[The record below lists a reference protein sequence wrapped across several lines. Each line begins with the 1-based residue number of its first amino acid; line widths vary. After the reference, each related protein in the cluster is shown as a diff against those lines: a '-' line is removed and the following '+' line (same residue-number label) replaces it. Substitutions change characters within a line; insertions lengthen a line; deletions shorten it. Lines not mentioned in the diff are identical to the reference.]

1 MHLPLFVAVLVALP
15 PQGGTS
21 STPSPAPPTTAPSG
35 IELRVGIR
43 TRGAT
48 PGAAALEIDRL
59 LAALHDSLKGQHFSD
74 STVGVMLRSITPSPT
89 SPDHPVVGFDATL
102 RLILAPREMPRLPK
116 LLELLAATGGD
127 EVTEIQFGEGAP
139 GIGAALSDA
148 VHASTASRSTG
159 GKLGAIALFLL
170 AVRREVR
177 P

>member
-1 MHLPLFVAVLVALP
+1 MHLPLFVAVSIVLP
-15 PQGGTS
+15 PQGGTP
-21 STPSPAPPTTAPSG
+21 STPSTPAATPSG

-74 STVGVMLRSITPSPT
+74 STVGVALRSITPSAT
-89 SPDHPVVGFDATL
+89 TAEHPVAGFDASL
-102 RLILAPREMPRLPK
+102 RLTVAPRELPRLPK
-116 LLELLAATGGD
+116 VLEILAAAGGD
-127 EVTEIQFGEGAP
+127 EVTGIQFGDGDASVLN
-139 GIGAALSDA
+139 ATLTDA
-148 VHASTASRSTG
+148 VHASTASRSAG
-159 GKLGAIALFLL
+159 GKLGAITLFLL

>member
-1 MHLPLFVAVLVALP
+1 MHLPLFVAVVVALP
-15 PQGGTS
+15 PQGATS
-21 STPSPAPPTTAPSG
+21 SPPSPAPPVTAPSG

-59 LAALHDSLKGQHFSD
+59 LAALHDSLKGQRFAD
-74 STVGVMLRSITPSPT
+74 STVGVALRSITPSPT
-89 SPDHPVVGFDATL
+89 SADHPVAGFDASL
-102 RLILAPREMPRLPK
+102 RLTLAPRELPRLPK

-127 EVTEIQFGEGAP
+127 EVTEIQFGDGAP
-139 GIGAALSDA
+139 AVGVALTDA
-148 VHASTASRSTG
+148 VHASTASRSAG

-170 AVRREVR
+170 AVRREVK